1 MLSIKHTLFLLSG
14 VSSFI
19 IFYMGLV
26 NFISSVDKSTGLI
39 LLIFSVFVAT
49 GTLLGTVYISKS
61 ITKPIEKLAK
71 GLTEFSKTNKM
82 SNKNQI
88 KTNVKEIFELNENF
102 RSMEEQVEKTI
113 GVQKEYVKKLK
124 LMDRKKVEFSS
135 MVSHELKTPLVPI
148 LGYVQM
154 LQKEDLFGELN
165 EKQREAVDEIYSS
178 TIKLKRLIGDI
189 LTTQKLDLGKLDFNK
204 GDVQISEL
212 LNGILKEF
220 TPLANERKI
229 KLSIKSDENLYICS
243 DKDRINQVFSN
254 LIKNAIDF
262 VSPNMGNVIFGA
274 KDDANFVEFFVQDN
288 GVGISTE
295 NQKEIFK
302 KFYQID
308 TSTSRKRS
316 GSGLGLTI
324 CKGIIEGL
332 GGKIRVKS
340 KENIKTTFYFKI
352 PKDPIK
358 LSIKTEQP
366 KINRTNFM
374 I

>member
-26 NFISSVDKSTGLI
+26 NFISADDKSTGLV

-61 ITKPIEKLAK
+61 ITNPIEKLAK
-71 GLTEFSKTNKM
+71 SLTEFSKTNKM
-82 SNKNQI
+82 SSKNQI

-102 RSMEEQVEKTI
+102 KSMEEKVEKTI

-124 LMDRKKVEFSS
+124 HMDRKKVEFSS

-165 EKQREAVDEIYSS
+165 EKQRDAVDEIYLS
-178 TIKLKRLIGDI
+178 TIKLQRLIGDI
-189 LTTQKLDLGKLDFNK
+189 LTTQKLDLGKLDFTK
-204 GDVQISEL
+204 EDIKISKL
-212 LNGILKEF
+212 LNGVLKEF
-220 TPLANERKI
+220 APLINEKEI
-229 KLSIKSDENLYICS
+229 KMSIKCDENMYINS

-254 LIKNAIDF
+254 LIKNAVDF
-262 VSPNMGNVIFGA
+262 VTPKIGDIVIGA
-274 KDDANFVEFFVQDN
+274 KDDANFIEFFVQDN
-288 GVGISTE
+288 GPGISIE

-308 TSTSRKRS
+308 TSSSRKRS

-352 PKDPIK
+352 PKNPIK
-358 LSIKTEQP
+358 LSIK
-366 KINRTNFM
+366 NRSTKNQ
-374 I
+374 

>member
-1 MLSIKHTLFLLSG
+1 VNSIKHTLFLVSG

-26 NFISSVDKSTGLI
+26 NFVTSVDESTGLI

-61 ITKPIEKLAK
+61 ITIPIEKLAESM
-71 GLTEFSKTNKM
+71 TEFSKTNKM
-82 SNKNQI
+82 ANKNQI
-88 KTNVKEIFELNENF
+88 KTNVKEIFVLNENF
-102 RSMEEQVEKTI
+102 TSMVEKVEKTI
-113 GVQKEYVKKLK
+113 DVQKRLFNKLK
-124 LMDRKKVEFSS
+124 QVDRKKVEFTS
-135 MVSHELKTPLVPI
+135 MVSHELKTPIVPI

-178 TIKLKRLIGDI
+178 TVKLQRLVGDI
-189 LTTQKLDLGKLDFNK
+189 LTTQKLDLGKLDFDE
-204 GDVQISEL
+204 GDINISEL
-212 LNGILKEF
+212 LHGVIKEF
-220 TPLANERKI
+220 TPVANEKKI
-229 KLSIKSDENLYICS
+229 KLIMNFNENMYIFS

-262 VSPNMGNVIFGA
+262 VSPKIGNVVIGA
-274 KDDANFVEFFVQDN
+274 KDDEEYIEFFVKDN
-288 GVGISTE
+288 GPGISIE

-308 TSTSRKRS
+308 TSSSRKRS
-316 GSGLGLTI
+316 GSGLGLAI

-332 GGKIRVKS
+332 GGKIWVKS
-340 KENIKTTFYFKI
+340 EKNIHSTFYFKI
-352 PKDPIK
+352 PKKPIK
-358 LSIKTEQP
+358 LSVES
-366 KINRTNFM
+366 RSE
-374 I
+374 

>member
-1 MLSIKHTLFLLSG
+1 
-14 VSSFI
+14 
-19 IFYMGLV
+19 MGLV
-26 NFISSVDKSTGLI
+26 NFVTSIDESTGLI

-61 ITKPIEKLAK
+61 ITIPIEKLAK
-71 GLTEFSKTNKM
+71 SMTEFSKTNKI

-88 KTNVKEIFELNENF
+88 KTNVKEIFVLNENF
-102 RSMEEQVEKTI
+102 TSMVEKVEKTI
-113 GVQKEYVKKLK
+113 DVQKRLFDKLK
-124 LMDRKKVEFSS
+124 LVDRKKVEFTS
-135 MVSHELKTPLVPI
+135 MVSHELKTPIVPI

-165 EKQREAVDEIYSS
+165 ERQRDAVDEIYSS
-178 TIKLKRLIGDI
+178 TVKLQRLVGDI
-189 LTTQKLDLGKLDFNK
+189 LTTQKLDLGKLDFNE
-204 GDVQISEL
+204 GNINISEL
-212 LNGILKEF
+212 LHGVIKEF
-220 TPLANERKI
+220 TPVSNEKKI
-229 KLSIKSDENLYICS
+229 KLSMNVNENMYIFS

-262 VSPNMGNVIFGA
+262 ASPKIGNVIIGA
-274 KDDANFVEFFVQDN
+274 KDDDEHIEFFVKDN
-288 GVGISTE
+288 GPGISIE

-308 TSTSRKRS
+308 TSSSRKRS

-352 PKDPIK
+352 PKNPIK
-358 LSIKTEQP
+358 LSIK
-366 KINRTNFM
+366 NRSTKNQ
-374 I
+374 